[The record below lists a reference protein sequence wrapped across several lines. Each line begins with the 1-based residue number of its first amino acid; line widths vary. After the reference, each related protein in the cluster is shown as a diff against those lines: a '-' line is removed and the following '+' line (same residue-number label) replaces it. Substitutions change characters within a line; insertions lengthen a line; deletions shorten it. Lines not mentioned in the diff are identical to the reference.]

1 MQPRERVDVLF
12 SLRGESLIK
21 KTCDLQQLLTAPAE
35 KRLIVVIRQE
45 LDSISSIK
53 SIMNV
58 IYDQI
63 TQRLLTVPC
72 CE

>member
-45 LDSISSIK
+45 LDSNIFNQK
-53 SIMNV
+53 HHEC
-58 IYDQI
+58 D
-63 TQRLLTVPC
+63 L
-72 CE
+72 